1 MKSIRKAAHIHRD
14 GDGRD
19 RDAARREDAWYPM
32 TPQQYYDAVGR
43 RHALD
48 AEPRLLFAVLEDAIR
63 CYAMTANAESAARR
77 REFHEVRQWV
87 DARGEHD
94 VFSFESICRVF
105 DIEPESLRRQLKTLR
120 PIDLPRRQLRT
131 VGRKTSMTVPD

>member
-1 MKSIRKAAHIHRD
+1 MRSRREPAQLRD
-14 GDGRD
+14 EARGREP
-19 RDAARREDAWYPM
+19 ARREDASYPM

-63 CYAMTANAESAARR
+63 CYAMDANSMSTARR
-77 REFHEVRQWV
+77 HECEEARLWIE
-87 DARGEHD
+87 ARGDYD

-105 DIEPESLRRQLKTLR
+105 DIDPDGLRRQLKTLQ
-120 PIDLPRRQLRT
+120 PTDLPRRQLRT
-131 VGRKTSMTVPD
+131 VGRKTPLSVPD